1 MPKSSNYNNSRGLES
16 PILNS
21 KNPTLEFAV
30 SSQQGM
36 RPYQE
41 DEVAIQSYKS
51 PESNDNPYE
60 EEKALTRDSVLET
73 FLFGKHLLTFIK

>member
-1 MPKSSNYNNSRGLES
+1 MPKSSSYHNTRGGLES

-51 PESNDNPYE
+51 TMESNDHPYE
-60 EEKALTRDSVLET
+60 EEKALREGSLET
-73 FLFGKHLLTFIK
+73 FLFGK